1 MQKVSR
7 FCGMA
12 GEAACQFM
20 SPKTLFSALPILIVF
35 AALHLATGMIG
46 GLTEFIVLPV
56 YFMVYA
62 MMVGRFSLPALRGKF
77 DSSFSSATGNS
88 NELLFFTGRCMALTL
103 VCVLPLTLLIG
114 VSIGRGTLLDS
125 AAGVLIPLAS
135 IQQSAANLP
144 LTALVLASLL
154 MLMLCFIVATRAK
167 TLREAFSWNSWRWL
181 LSDRR
186 ADLPIF
192 YAALTGGMIIFFGIY
207 LIPFALVFFF
217 AFKISI
223 QAGVAVSGFFYLLVL
238 AASPVLL
245 GRMCGAF
252 AAGTEG
258 LENATENIE
267 SILALLGTR
276 PSTGSR
282 QQELALE
289 TDQPPP
295 LKKKPSFDEMVAKT
309 RALSIDALIAEI
321 GKAEANLA
329 IRSHDPYTA
338 VELAMLYRK
347 AGETE
352 KSLKTAADAITQ
364 AVHDGY
370 AEIGV
375 SLFRGFAKE
384 RADLGLDAQT
394 LEIVGNVLLR
404 QGLMLDAGW
413 CLHESALNA
422 GDLLKAQKKLLH
434 VASVAEETGK
444 YAEAIALY
452 NFIIEAYPN
461 TNLAQYA
468 RQGKI
473 RTEAAKDQ

>member
-1 MQKVSR
+1 MQKASR
-7 FCGMA
+7 FRGMA
-12 GEAACQFM
+12 GEATRQFM
-20 SPKTLFSALPILIVF
+20 SPKTLFSALLILIAF
-35 AALHLATGMIG
+35 AALHLAFGMIG
-46 GLTEFIVLPV
+46 GFTEFIATPV

-77 DSSFSSATGNS
+77 DSSFSSDTGNN
-88 NELLFFTGRCMALTL
+88 NELLFFTGRCLALVL
-103 VCVLPLTLLIG
+103 IFVLPLALPVWG
-114 VSIGRGTLLDS
+114 AIGRETLLDG
-125 AAGVLIPLAS
+125 AAGMLIPLAS

-144 LTALVLASLL
+144 LTALVLASML
-154 MLMLCFIVATRAK
+154 MLTLCFIVATRAE
-167 TLREAFSWNSWRWL
+167 TLREAFSRDAWRWL
-181 LSDRR
+181 LSERR
-186 ADLPIF
+186 ADLLIF
-192 YAALTGGMIIFFGIY
+192 YAALAGGMIIFFGIY
-207 LIPFALVFFF
+207 LIPFALFFSL
-217 AFKISI
+217 AFKISA

-252 AAGTEG
+252 VANEDDP
-258 LENATENIE
+258 ENAAKNIE
-267 SILALLGTR
+267 NILALLGAAPTAS
-276 PSTGSR
+276 PL

-289 TDQPPP
+289 IEQPPP
-295 LKKKPSFDEMVAKT
+295 IEKKLSFGEMVAKT
-309 RALSIDALIAEI
+309 RALSADALTAEI
-321 GKAEANLA
+321 DKAEANLA
-329 IRSHDPYTA
+329 IRPHDPYTA

-347 AGETE
+347 AGDTE

-413 CLHESALNA
+413 CLHESALNT
-422 GDLLKAQKKLLH
+422 GDMLKAQKKLLH

-473 RTEAAKDQ
+473 RAEAAKGR